1 MDVRGL
7 EDCFYFLRGGCTK
20 ASCVFRHSTTAKVS
34 TIYCQ
39 GWQHFTCYDI
49 NCTHRHTAI
58 PVHNKPK
65 KPLSNNAC
73 QDSAT
78 NSHDPYQSAATIDFV
93 QSEPHSS
100 DSTIHTGNKKSE
112 KVRAI
117 CKYHLHGKCT
127 KGNSCTFLH
136 SSTQPQSEDC
146 LTMPLP
152 LTSSSPV
159 EMMIPPAALESAS
172 VSSTSTSSD
181 VSTGGGSK
189 RKGRDILDRYSFRK
203 TIKLE
208 VKKSVAKTTP
218 SPAQL

>member
-1 MDVRGL
+1 
-7 EDCFYFLRGGCTK
+7 
-20 ASCVFRHSTTAKVS
+20 
-34 TIYCQ
+34 
-39 GWQHFTCYDI
+39 
-49 NCTHRHTAI
+49 
-58 PVHNKPK
+58 
-65 KPLSNNAC
+65 
-73 QDSAT
+73 
-78 NSHDPYQSAATIDFV
+78 
-93 QSEPHSS
+93 
-100 DSTIHTGNKKSE
+100 
-112 KVRAI
+112 
-117 CKYHLHGKCT
+117 
-127 KGNSCTFLH
+127 
-136 SSTQPQSEDC
+136 
-146 LTMPLP
+146 MPLP